1 MNSASV
7 SSTSDVSH
15 DNTMDDFISKKGISV
30 NKLKEIT
37 QRNSNA
43 VPYDYNPID
52 CIQELV

>member
-43 VPYDYNPID
+43 VPT
-52 CIQELV
+52 